1 MKTNTAA
8 LAFLAST
15 YIFTI
20 NAEVFAAEPMQ
31 CISRYHSKSSNE
43 GPAPGT
49 LATRKDTP
57 CRLSRRIGGK
67 GGGTHEAGGMDIV
80 KAPKNG
86 KVEIES
92 LSSLVFTPRTGFTG
106 EDLMVIR
113 MKTGSGKGGI
123 VRFVITVD

>member
-1 MKTNTAA
+1 MKTTATA

-15 YIFTI
+15 CIVTFNTE
-20 NAEVFAAEPMQ
+20 AFAGEPIQ
-31 CISRYHSKSSNE
+31 CVSKYQAKSSND
-43 GPAPGT
+43 GPSPGT

-67 GGGTHEAGGMDIV
+67 GRGTHEAGGMEIV

-86 KVEIES
+86 KVEVES

-106 EDLMVIR
+106 EDLMVVR
-113 MKTGSGKGGI
+113 MKYGSGKGGI

>member
-1 MKTNTAA
+1 MTNNTTA

-15 YIFTI
+15 FVFTFYIEI
-20 NAEVFAAEPMQ
+20 LAAEPMQ
-31 CISRYHSKSSNE
+31 CISKYQANSSNE
-43 GPAPGT
+43 GPSPGT

-67 GGGTHEAGGMDIV
+67 GRGTHEAGGMDIV

-113 MKTGSGKGGI
+113 MKYGSGKGGI